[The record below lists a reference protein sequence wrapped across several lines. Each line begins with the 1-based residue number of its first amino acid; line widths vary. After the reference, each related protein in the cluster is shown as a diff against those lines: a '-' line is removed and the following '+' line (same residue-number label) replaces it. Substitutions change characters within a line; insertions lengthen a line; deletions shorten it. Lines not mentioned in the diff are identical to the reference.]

1 MFPLERRFAATAYT
15 RWTTKLT
22 RDGPA
27 QPSLDQ
33 RIAINAAY
41 SGAAFLWMAIWVP
54 LILVAAFTFD
64 TNRPFTV
71 ALAVAAIVPVTMFII
86 RILQAVRAY
95 SGRLNS

>member
-1 MFPLERRFAATAYT
+1 
-15 RWTTKLT
+15 
-22 RDGPA
+22 
-27 QPSLDQ
+27 
-33 RIAINAAY
+33 
-41 SGAAFLWMAIWVP
+41 MAIWVP